1 MIDESVT
8 DFSTLSDEQFTA
20 QLAELVEL
28 AQRERQENQLLH
40 YTPVSQTAM
49 AIHESKARVLGI
61 GGGNGSGKSELAI
74 MEVVMAATGVFPE
87 SLKHLAAQ
95 KFRGPVNCRIIVQS
109 LTTTL
114 YNIIL
119 PKLQHW
125 KWSGIDAPGGDR
137 GHWGWIPKWSL
148 IGSSWERSWHDKL
161 RTLRCVCRDPDDINR
176 VVGEST
182 IQFMCLRGDQ
192 RVLMSDGQWKAI
204 ERIVPG
210 DRVWVPESGAIPVNH
225 VVRYEDAPMLRIK
238 CDGGREIVS
247 TPNHRHLMKS
257 GEWCEAGAIMVGNE
271 IAVFDEQMPGG
282 IPSEKWALGWTAIMI
297 GDGYLGGSQASFA
310 AKAPSRVLDDLPELP
325 PACKVYDT
333 RRGFEWRVTLEGKR
347 RDNPLVML
355 LKECGLWK
363 TRSAT
368 KFIPP
373 FVFKADQEGR
383 AYFLKHLWHTDG
395 TIYEPG
401 RQATYRT
408 ISRRLAYDV
417 KYLLWSL
424 GVIASINEANG
435 ICGFTG
441 KLIHSYGVVVSGG
454 SFDRASAI
462 FEGRPFSNIA
472 ASTRRTIGKVKA
484 IEDAGTGE
492 VFCIEV
498 ADHRHSFVCDGL
510 ITHNSHD
517 QESSDAASGDF
528 HIIMLDEIPKLAMW
542 RETEARTMRVAG
554 RIILSMTWSD
564 DPAIPVD
571 WIFDEVYDKAA
582 DKVDGF
588 EWHNIYTTDNP
599 NLDQRAVAAQ
609 ASAWSIETRNVRL
622 FGQPIRFSNRIHP
635 VFTDQT
641 QHWCFTCGKT
651 TFAMENREAVTSLD
665 RWRCDACGSIQ
676 VAEFNHV
683 REFSATDK
691 WPCVFVIDP
700 HPRKPH
706 MYLWTLVDPSDDL
719 WVVADGACAGDPVE
733 ARKDTLA
740 IERTL
745 GLNVC
750 HRIMDPNMAL
760 SSSS

>member
-1 MIDESVT
+1 MLEDPLP
-8 DFSTLSDEQFTA
+8 DLSSLTDEQFTA

-40 YTPVSQTAM
+40 YKPVSETALK
-49 AIHESKARVLGI
+49 IHESKARVLGI

-119 PKLQHW
+119 PKLQFW
-125 KWSGIDAPGGDR
+125 KWSGIDAPGGER

-182 IQFMCLRGDQ
+182 IQFL
-192 RVLMSDGQWKAI
+192 
-204 ERIVPG
+204 
-210 DRVWVPESGAIPVNH
+210 
-225 VVRYEDAPMLRIK
+225 
-238 CDGGREIVS
+238 
-247 TPNHRHLMKS
+247 
-257 GEWCEAGAIMVGNE
+257 
-271 IAVFDEQMPGG
+271 
-282 IPSEKWALGWTAIMI
+282 
-297 GDGYLGGSQASFA
+297 
-310 AKAPSRVLDDLPELP
+310 
-325 PACKVYDT
+325 
-333 RRGFEWRVTLEGKR
+333 
-347 RDNPLVML
+347 
-355 LKECGLWK
+355 
-363 TRSAT
+363 
-368 KFIPP
+368 
-373 FVFKADQEGR
+373 
-383 AYFLKHLWHTDG
+383 
-395 TIYEPG
+395 
-401 RQATYRT
+401 
-408 ISRRLAYDV
+408 
-417 KYLLWSL
+417 
-424 GVIASINEANG
+424 
-435 ICGFTG
+435 
-441 KLIHSYGVVVSGG
+441 
-454 SFDRASAI
+454 
-462 FEGRPFSNIA
+462 
-472 ASTRRTIGKVKA
+472 
-484 IEDAGTGE
+484 
-492 VFCIEV
+492 
-498 ADHRHSFVCDGL
+498 
-510 ITHNSHD
+510 SHD
-517 QESSDAASGDF
+517 QESADAASGDF

-635 VFTDQT
+635 TFTDQT

-651 TFAMENREAVTSLD
+651 TFARENLEAVTSMD

-683 REFSATDK
+683 KEFSATDK

-706 MYLWTLVDPSDDL
+706 MYLWALVDPSDDL

-733 ARKDTLA
+733 TRKDTLA

-745 GLNVC
+745 GLNVV
-750 HRIMDPNMAL
+750 HRIIDPNMAL
-760 SSSS
+760 SSSSSRRGVNWRDEFDDAGLRCQLADDSHVGRERLNQYLKPDVGRWQPRIHIHPRCDKTIHQLKRYVWQDRKLDSDRAVIQVPKDKDDDYPTMLKYLMNEAPTFRFLSGSGMVFSRLHPAGRPANEARPRP